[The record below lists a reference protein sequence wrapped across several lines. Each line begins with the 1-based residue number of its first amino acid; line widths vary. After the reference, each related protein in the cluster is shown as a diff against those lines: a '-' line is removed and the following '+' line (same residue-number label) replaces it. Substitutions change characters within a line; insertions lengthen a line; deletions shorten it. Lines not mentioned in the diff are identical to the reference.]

1 MRMQRSFAISFIL
14 VLFFLLCHVQSSSAG
29 NKWMMEKNANELI
42 MLNSDLLKRLGT
54 NLKDGQ
60 ITLSGDVV
68 HEDGKVIIKLYKLQ
82 QVQSTTEAETL
93 SSEIFDSDKPY
104 HIFMREE
111 TLSEIPPPDQINTE

>member
-1 MRMQRSFAISFIL
+1 
-14 VLFFLLCHVQSSSAG
+14 
-29 NKWMMEKNANELI
+29 MMEKNANELI

-111 TLSEIPPPDQINTE
+111 TLSEIPSPDQINTE